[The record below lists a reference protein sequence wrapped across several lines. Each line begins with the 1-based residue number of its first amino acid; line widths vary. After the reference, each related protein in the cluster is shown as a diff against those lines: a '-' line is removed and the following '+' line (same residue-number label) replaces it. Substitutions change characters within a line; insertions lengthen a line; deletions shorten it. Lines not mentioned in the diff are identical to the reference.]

1 MYYKSVITE
10 KIEKSSA
17 CYCLN
22 LRKKTGF
29 DQGSSTRLVLPILGE
44 RRAWREI
51 HNLYMRFV
59 ILKVR
64 NPLLC
69 TVSSG
74 HLYVIVCSP
83 GSWDWNLWTLHF
95 TNSIIVFLFYLHI
108 FNYNMD
114 TRFVGHAVCTY
125 FIPFISYLFYFIFKT
140 DSMPKDSL
148 FSSSILAWKQY
159 QSNAQTVTIFTWN
172 LNDDLWC
179 LV

>member
-1 MYYKSVITE
+1 M
-10 KIEKSSA
+10 
-17 CYCLN
+17 
-22 LRKKTGF
+22 F
-29 DQGSSTRLVLPILGE
+29 
-44 RRAWREI
+44 AWI
-51 HNLYMRFV
+51 V
-59 ILKVR
+59 GLK
-64 NPLLC
+64 P
-69 TVSSG
+69 S
-74 HLYVIVCSP
+74 
-83 GSWDWNLWTLHF
+83 LWTLHF

-159 QSNAQTVTIFTWN
+159 RSNAQTVKIFTWN

-179 LV
+179 LVQFVSKNENCQVSSDLILFQNENKLRILLFLLQKLNQKPKSIQLNTLNLVNSHT